1 MKKLLLI
8 LIGLVFVSGCGQTLK
23 NSWGNFR
30 AYYNTYYN
38 AEKNFNT
45 GLKKVQDQPQQIDPA
60 ETVRIHPAPVQAGNS
75 DFQKAI
81 DKGAKIL
88 RKFPGSKWTDDAL
101 LLIGKSYYY
110 RQEFY
115 PARQKFEELYNATSS
130 PEMKQLA
137 IIWKGRTLLDL
148 NLHRDGVTYLEEQL
162 DNYPADW
169 STTNRAEI
177 KSVVA
182 EHHAMLENWTQ
193 SADYLSEA
201 VTNMSDR
208 NLLGRT
214 LFMYGQVLEKLERFG
229 EAYFAFSRVS
239 ENFPGFEYIYW
250 ARFKQADVARKEGNL
265 EIALNIY
272 RDLRKD
278 DKNIQRRGDLSFE
291 IARTYE
297 MMGQVDQAE
306 MLYKS
311 LLHSDQDLNSGDI
324 RGDIYYRLGKIY
336 SEEYNDFS
344 AAAAYFDSSSTVS
357 ENAKAVNFSED
368 PQTLADA
375 FGKYTRL
382 QTSINR
388 ADSLLYLGSLSAT
401 ELDSAIKRIRVQKRQ
416 AQLAK
421 RETDAQNI
429 LANRDLT
436 GTDEES
442 TASSRYGFLNHRN
455 ADLVNRSKAEFQIV
469 WGNRPLID
477 NWRRMEIVRQSNV
490 SGTRRDTDPRKPV
503 SGQQEGSTV
512 VEMNLEDIPTSPEQ
526 RNKLQ
531 VDKANAQYEL
541 GNLMFL
547 NLNLP
552 DSARHYYHRVLKN
565 KAVKELHP
573 RAMYSLYELYES
585 SGNQDSTRYWRER
598 IIKEYPRSRYAQRF
612 QKNTADVTTGGAQD
626 SAKRLVQQF
635 QAIQAEENSDQ
646 PQKLRKLA
654 LANRSS
660 DLAPTIHYQAIE
672 AYIRQA
678 KARDSTFDAPV
689 TGDSLKSVADD
700 SLAVDRHPQYQG
712 AYWDSVRA
720 VVHEFDTTFSN
731 AKQRQRVITLREM
744 LKKPAAD
751 SASTSQLPTCKDLG
765 ISLSVDP
772 GMDEFL
778 SNVEYPDKLEDM
790 SISGEVVYDFI
801 VTRQG
806 TVESYQLTSQ
816 RTSLGIED
824 AFEKAFEESLKFK
837 APRAKEMPDKIKCR
851 VSFPIQF

>member
-1 MKKLLLI
+1 MLC
-8 LIGLVFVSGCGQTLK
+8 LVFVGGCGQTLK

-60 ETVRIHPAPVQAGNS
+60 RTVRIHPAPVQAGNS

-148 NLHRDGVTYLEEQL
+148 NLYRDGVTYLEEQL
-162 DNYPADW
+162 DNYPAGW
-169 STTNRAEI
+169 SRTNRAEI

-182 EHHAMLENWTQ
+182 EHHAMLDNWTQ

-201 VTNMSDR
+201 VTNMRDR

-265 EIALNIY
+265 EIALSIY

-278 DKNIQRRGDLSFE
+278 DKNIQRRADLSFE

-311 LLHSDQDLNSGDI
+311 LLHGDQDLNSEGL
-324 RGDIYYRLGKIY
+324 RGDIYYRLGKMY
-336 SEEYNDFS
+336 SEQYNDFS

-357 ENAKAVNFSED
+357 EGSNAINSSED

-382 QTSINR
+382 KKSINR
-388 ADSLLYLGSLSAT
+388 ADSLLYLGGLSAA
-401 ELDSAIKRIRVQKRQ
+401 ELDSAIKRIRVKKRQ
-416 AQLAK
+416 AQLEK
-421 RETDAQNI
+421 RETDAQNT

-436 GTDEES
+436 GTDKEN

-490 SGTRRDTDPRKPV
+490 SGARQDTQPRKPV
-503 SGQQEGSTV
+503 SGQQEGSAAI
-512 VEMNLEDIPTSPEQ
+512 EMNLEDIPTSPEQ

-531 VDKANAQYEL
+531 VEKANAQYEL

-565 KAVKELHP
+565 DAAEELHP
-573 RAMYSLYELYES
+573 KGMYSLYELFENF
-585 SGNQDSTRYWRER
+585 GNRDSTQYWRKR
-598 IIKEYPRSRYAQRF
+598 IIKEYPRSPYVRRL
-612 QKNTADVTTGGAQD
+612 QKN
-626 SAKRLVQQF
+626 SAEDISGESQESEKKLVQQF
-635 QAIQAEENSDQ
+635 QAIKAAENSEQ

-660 DLAPTIHYQAIE
+660 DLAPTIHYNAIE

-678 KARDSTFDAPV
+678 KARDSTFAPV
-689 TGDSLKSVADD
+689 TGDSLKGGAGD
-700 SLAVDRHPQYQG
+700 SLSADRHPQYRG

-720 VVHEFDTTFSN
+720 VVHEFDTTFTN

-744 LKKPAAD
+744 LKKPTAD
-751 SASTSQLPTCKDLG
+751 STSASQMTTCKDLG
-765 ISLSVDP
+765 IALSVDP

-778 SNVEYPDKLEDM
+778 SNISYPDKLERM
-790 SISGEVVYDFI
+790 SISGEVVYDFV

-806 TVESYQLTSQ
+806 TVESYELASQ

-824 AFEKAFEESLKFK
+824 AFEKAFRESLKFK
-837 APRAKEMPDKIKCR
+837 VPRAKEMPDKIKCR
-851 VSFPIQF
+851 VSFPIQL

>member
-8 LIGLVFVSGCGQTLK
+8 LICLGFVSGCGQTLK

-45 GLKKVQDQPQQIDPA
+45 GLQKVQDQPQQIDPA
-60 ETVRIHPAPVQAGNS
+60 RTVRIHPAPVQAGNS

-115 PARQKFEELYNATSS
+115 PARQKFEELYNATPS

-137 IIWKGRTLLDL
+137 IIWKGRTLIDL
-148 NLHRDGVTYLEEQL
+148 NQHRDGITYLEQQL
-162 DNYPADW
+162 DNYPASW
-169 STTNRAEI
+169 SIANRAEI
-177 KSVVA
+177 KSIVA

-193 SADYLSEA
+193 SAEYLSEA

-208 NLLGRT
+208 KLLGRT
-214 LFMYGQVLEKLERFG
+214 MFMYGQVLEKLERFG

-278 DKNIQRRGDLSFE
+278 DKNLQRRGDLSFE

-297 MMGQVDQAE
+297 MMGHVDRAE
-306 MLYKS
+306 ILYKS
-311 LLHSDQDLNSGDI
+311 LLYSEQDFNSQDL

-336 SEEYNDFS
+336 SEQYNDFS

-357 ENAKAVNFSED
+357 EGSKAIKFSED
-368 PQTLADA
+368 PQALADA
-375 FGKYTRL
+375 FGQYTRL
-382 QTSINR
+382 KESINR
-388 ADSLLYLGSLSAT
+388 ADSLLYLGALSAA
-401 ELDSAIKRIRVQKRQ
+401 ELDSVIKRIRVKKRQ
-416 AQLAK
+416 AQLAE
-421 RETDAQNI
+421 RETDAQNT
-429 LANRDLT
+429 LANRDLS
-436 GTDEES
+436 GTDEVN

-490 SGTRRDTDPRKPV
+490 SGTRQDTESRTPV
-503 SGQQEGSTV
+503 AGQQEGGTA
-512 VEMNLEDIPTSPEQ
+512 VEMNLEDIPVSPEQ
-526 RNKLQ
+526 RKKLK
-531 VDKANAQYEL
+531 VEKANAQYEL

-565 KAVKELHP
+565 DAAEQLHP
-573 RAMYSLYELYES
+573 RAMYSLYELFEN
-585 SGNQDSTRYWRER
+585 SGNRDSTQYWRER
-598 IIKEYPRSRYAQRF
+598 IIKEYPRSRYTRRL
-612 QKNTADVTTGGAQD
+612 QKNSAEDISGEPRE
-626 SAKRLVQQF
+626 SAKRLAQQF
-635 QAIQAEENSDQ
+635 QAIQAAENPDQ
-646 PQKLRKLA
+646 PRKLRKLA

-660 DLAPTIHYQAIE
+660 SLAPTIHYNAIE

-678 KARDSTFDAPV
+678 KAQDSTFTSV
-689 TGDSLKSVADD
+689 IGDSLSA
-700 SLAVDRHPQYQG
+700 DRHPQYRG

-720 VVHEFDTTFSN
+720 VIHEFDTTFTN
-731 AKQRQRVITLREM
+731 AKQRQRVIALRDM

-751 SASTSQLPTCKDLG
+751 SSSASQMTTCKDLG
-765 ISLSVDP
+765 IALSVDP
-772 GMDEFL
+772 GMDQFL
-778 SNVEYPDKLEDM
+778 SNVTYPEKLEEM

-806 TVESYQLTSQ
+806 TVVSFELASQ

-824 AFEKAFEESLKFK
+824 AFEKAFRESLKFK
-837 APRAKEMPDKIKCR
+837 MPPAGEIPEKIKCR
-851 VSFPIQF
+851 VSFPIQL